1 MRVKPSYGLF
11 TFLSSVFDIQGSKI
25 RKTKWSFQRLCSLC
39 MAAINGGA
47 GIKRGVGGG
56 GGGGEG
62 RGWGGG
68 GGGVCS
74 KKFVPLGQASLRAA

>member
-1 MRVKPSYGLF
+1 MHGIVRVKPSYGLF

-47 GIKRGVGGG
+47 GIKRGVGG
-56 GGGGEG
+56 
-62 RGWGGG
+62 WVG